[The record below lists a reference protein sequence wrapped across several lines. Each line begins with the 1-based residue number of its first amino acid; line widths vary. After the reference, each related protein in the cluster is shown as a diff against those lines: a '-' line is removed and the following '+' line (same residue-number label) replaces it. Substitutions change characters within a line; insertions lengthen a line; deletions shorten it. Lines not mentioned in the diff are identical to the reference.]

1 MIDSE
6 AEVLQVTPGRRNAL
20 TLTVQNTRDV
30 VDGVRTRISGIDDS
44 LVTIP
49 VPVVSVYPGMSGS
62 VRVYLDLP
70 RTFPEGEHEIEVHL
84 TSTIDGTTALA
95 RRLTLVVA
103 PIDDLQMSLSPRAAR
118 AGASTELAVDLRNR
132 GNTEASIHVS
142 AVDSERALRITTE
155 SSVIQLRGGESAQTH
170 VHLKGRRPLFGQ
182 ATVRLVTVE
191 ADHGE
196 EQLSETFTFIQK
208 PRIPGGVG
216 TIVTLGA
223 IVALWALVFTWAI
236 ANVLAEDAS
245 AKTLRTDFFT
255 GAPPELDL
263 TAITSTITG
272 TIENASGDPIP
283 RLTVSAIR
291 TTADGTEE
299 TVSSAAT
306 DENGSYVL
314 PVLPG
319 SYRIRVEGDGFPTF
333 TTDQPEIAAPGK
345 ATNQESPITT
355 AGSPG
360 TIRGQILV
368 ETGDDDGPTE
378 FGVAAETWV
387 NDAVGQAVTGI
398 TTTINT
404 DGSYTLSGL
413 ETPATYRLTL
423 SAEGYTPQT
432 LITELDGGADVIV
445 NTRQLLADAGSVR
458 GLVTSNDA
466 PLGGVKVELYIGE
479 TVLETTTPTSGADI
493 GVYEFEGLVSP
504 ETYLIIF
511 SADGFDQ
518 EAITLKLEPGAE
530 ITDADQQLRSGTG
543 SLAGTVSGPAGPLGG
558 VQVTVVG
565 SGVDLDVQSLTA
577 GNIGAWNL
585 GGLPTPGDYVVT
597 FTRDG
602 FQPRTLA
609 VSLGDRES
617 SDGINAVLTP
627 NAGAVSGTI
636 VFEGA
641 PTAGIDV
648 TLTDGQTNR
657 TTTSVTDPA
666 GDYLL
671 TEIAPGSYTLLFQ
684 DPDSGAT
691 HVALVEVEAGSAA
704 TVNASF
710 EADASVIVGAA
721 Q

>member
-62 VRVYLDLP
+62 IRVYLDLP

-255 GAPPELDL
+255 GAPPELDR
-263 TAITSTITG
+263 SR
-272 TIENASGDPIP
+272 NS
-283 RLTVSAIR
+283 IR
-291 TTADGTEE
+291 RCSPKSRPAQT
-299 TVSSAAT
+299 AAT
-306 DENGSYVL
+306 RLLALRPRRTMSSPL
-314 PVLPG
+314 LWLPG
-319 SYRIRVEGDGFPTF
+319 
-333 TTDQPEIAAPGK
+333 
-345 ATNQESPITT
+345 
-355 AGSPG
+355 
-360 TIRGQILV
+360 
-368 ETGDDDGPTE
+368 
-378 FGVAAETWV
+378 VA
-387 NDAVGQAVTGI
+387 
-398 TTTINT
+398 
-404 DGSYTLSGL
+404 
-413 ETPATYRLTL
+413 
-423 SAEGYTPQT
+423 
-432 LITELDGGADVIV
+432 
-445 NTRQLLADAGSVR
+445 
-458 GLVTSNDA
+458 
-466 PLGGVKVELYIGE
+466 
-479 TVLETTTPTSGADI
+479 
-493 GVYEFEGLVSP
+493 
-504 ETYLIIF
+504 
-511 SADGFDQ
+511 
-518 EAITLKLEPGAE
+518 
-530 ITDADQQLRSGTG
+530 
-543 SLAGTVSGPAGPLGG
+543 
-558 VQVTVVG
+558 
-565 SGVDLDVQSLTA
+565 
-577 GNIGAWNL
+577 
-585 GGLPTPGDYVVT
+585 
-597 FTRDG
+597 
-602 FQPRTLA
+602 
-609 VSLGDRES
+609 
-617 SDGINAVLTP
+617 
-627 NAGAVSGTI
+627 
-636 VFEGA
+636 
-641 PTAGIDV
+641 
-648 TLTDGQTNR
+648 
-657 TTTSVTDPA
+657 
-666 GDYLL
+666 
-671 TEIAPGSYTLLFQ
+671 
-684 DPDSGAT
+684 
-691 HVALVEVEAGSAA
+691 H
-704 TVNASF
+704 
-710 EADASVIVGAA
+710 
-721 Q
+721 

>member
-6 AEVLQVTPGRRNAL
+6 AEILQVTPGRRNTL

-30 VDGVRTRISGIDDS
+30 VDGVRARISGIDDS
-44 LVTIP
+44 FVTIP
-49 VPVVSVYPGMSGS
+49 VPVVSVYPGMSES
-62 VRVYLDLP
+62 LKLYLDLP
-70 RTFPEGEHEIEVHL
+70 RTFPDGEHEIEVHL

-142 AVDSERALRITTE
+142 AVDSEGALRITTD
-155 SSVIQLRGGESAQTH
+155 SSVIQLRGGESGQAH
-170 VHLKGRRPLFGQ
+170 IHLKGRRPLFGQ

-191 ADHGE
+191 AEHAE
-196 EQLSETFTFIQK
+196 QQLSETFTFIQK

-236 ANVLAEDAS
+236 TNVLAEDAS

-255 GAPPELDL
+255 GAPPELNL
-263 TAITSTITG
+263 TAITSTLTG
-272 TIENASGDPIP
+272 TIENASGDPVP

-291 TTADGTEE
+291 TAADGSEE
-299 TVSSAAT
+299 IVSSAAT

-319 SYRIRVEGDGFPTF
+319 SYFIRVEGDGFPTL
-333 TTDQPEIAAPGK
+333 TTSTPETAAPGK
-345 ATNQESPITT
+345 TTNQESPITT
-355 AGSPG
+355 EGSPG
-360 TIRGQILV
+360 TIQGQILV
-368 ETGDDDGPTE
+368 ETGDGDTPVE
-378 FGVAAETWV
+378 FGVVVETWV
-387 NDAVGQAVTGI
+387 NDAVGQVVTEI
-398 TTTINT
+398 STTIAA
-404 DGSYTLSGL
+404 DGSYILSGL
-413 ETPATYRLTL
+413 QTPGTYRLTL
-423 SAEGYTPQT
+423 SASGYTPQT
-432 LITELDGGADVIV
+432 LITELDGGADIIV

-466 PLGGVKVELYIGE
+466 PLCGVKVELYIGD

-493 GVYEFEGLVSP
+493 GVYEFEGLASP

-511 SADGFDQ
+511 TALGFDQ
-518 EAITLKLEPGAE
+518 EAITLELEPGAE
-530 ITDADQQLRSGTG
+530 ITDADQQMRSGTG
-543 SLAGTVSGPAGPLGG
+543 SLAGTISGPAGPLGG
-558 VQVTVVG
+558 VEVTVVG
-565 SGVDLDVQSLTA
+565 SGIDLDVQSLTA
-577 GNIGAWNL
+577 GDVGSWSL

-602 FQPRTLA
+602 FQSETIA

-627 NAGAVSGTI
+627 DVGAVTGTI
-636 VFEGA
+636 IFEGVPA
-641 PTAGIDV
+641 AGIDV
-648 TLTDGQTNR
+648 ILTDGQTNR

-671 TEIAPGSYTLLFQ
+671 TEVAPGNYTLLFQ

-704 TVNASF
+704 TIDVSF
-710 EADASVIVGAA
+710 EADATVILGAA

>member
-6 AEVLQVTPGRRNAL
+6 AEILQVTPGRRNTL

-30 VDGVRTRISGIDDS
+30 VDGVRSRISGIDDS
-44 LVTIP
+44 FVTIP
-49 VPVVSVYPGMSGS
+49 VPVVSVYPGMSES
-62 VRVYLDLP
+62 LKLYLDLP

-95 RRLTLVVA
+95 QRLTLVVA

-142 AVDSERALRITTE
+142 AVDSERALRITTD
-155 SSVIQLRGGESAQTH
+155 SSVIQLRGGESAQAH
-170 VHLKGRRPLFGQ
+170 IHLKGRRPLFGQ

-191 ADHGE
+191 AEHDE
-196 EQLSETFTFIQK
+196 QQLSETFTFIQK

-236 ANVLAEDAS
+236 TNVLAEDAS

-255 GAPPELDL
+255 GAPPELNL
-263 TAITSTITG
+263 TAITSTLTG
-272 TIENASGDPIP
+272 TIENASGDPVP

-291 TTADGTEE
+291 TAADGSEE
-299 TVSSAAT
+299 VVSSAAT

-319 SYRIRVEGDGFPTF
+319 SYLIRVEGDGFPTL
-333 TTDQPEIAAPGK
+333 TTENPETAAPGK
-345 ATNQESPITT
+345 TTNQENPITT
-355 AGSPG
+355 EGSPG
-360 TIRGQILV
+360 TIQGQILV
-368 ETGDDDGPTE
+368 ETGGSDRPIE
-378 FGVAAETWV
+378 FGVVAETWV
-387 NDAVGQAVTGI
+387 NDAVGQVVTEI
-398 TTTINT
+398 STTIAA
-404 DGSYTLSGL
+404 DGSYILSGL
-413 ETPATYRLTL
+413 QTPGTYRLTL
-423 SAEGYTPQT
+423 SASGYTPQT
-432 LITELDGGADVIV
+432 LITELDGGADIIV

-458 GLVTSNDA
+458 GLVTSNEA
-466 PLGGVKVELYIGE
+466 PLGGVKVELYIGD

-493 GVYEFEGLVSP
+493 GVYEFEGLASP

-511 SADGFDQ
+511 TALGFDQ
-518 EAITLKLEPGAE
+518 EAITLELEPGAE
-530 ITDADQQLRSGTG
+530 ITDADQQMRSGTG
-543 SLAGTVSGPAGPLGG
+543 SLAGTISGPAGPLGG
-558 VQVTVVG
+558 VEVTVVG
-565 SGVDLDVQSLTA
+565 SGIDLDVQSLTA
-577 GNIGAWNL
+577 GDVGSWSL

-602 FQPRTLA
+602 FQSETIA

-627 NAGAVSGTI
+627 DVGAVTGTI
-636 VFEGA
+636 IFEGVPA
-641 PTAGIDV
+641 AGIDV
-648 TLTDGQTNR
+648 ILTDGQTNR

-671 TEIAPGSYTLLFQ
+671 TEVAPGNYTLLFQ

-704 TVNASF
+704 TIDVSF
-710 EADASVIVGAA
+710 EADATVIVGAA

>member
-1 MIDSE
+1 
-6 AEVLQVTPGRRNAL
+6 
-20 TLTVQNTRDV
+20 
-30 VDGVRTRISGIDDS
+30 
-44 LVTIP
+44 
-49 VPVVSVYPGMSGS
+49 
-62 VRVYLDLP
+62 
-70 RTFPEGEHEIEVHL
+70 
-84 TSTIDGTTALA
+84 
-95 RRLTLVVA
+95 
-103 PIDDLQMSLSPRAAR
+103 MSLSPRAAR

-272 TIENASGDPIP
+272 TIENASGDPILASP
-283 RLTVSAIR
+283 SLRSEPPLTAPKRPSRQLRPMR
-291 TTADGTEE
+291 TEVMSCRSYPVPIVFESRE
-299 TVSSAAT
+299 TVSPP
-306 DENGSYVL
+306 L
-314 PVLPG
+314 
-319 SYRIRVEGDGFPTF
+319 
-333 TTDQPEIAAPGK
+333 QPINEIAAPGK

-543 SLAGTVSGPAGPLGG
+543 SLAGTVSGPAGPL
-558 VQVTVVG
+558 
-565 SGVDLDVQSLTA
+565 
-577 GNIGAWNL
+577 
-585 GGLPTPGDYVVT
+585 
-597 FTRDG
+597 
-602 FQPRTLA
+602 
-609 VSLGDRES
+609 
-617 SDGINAVLTP
+617 
-627 NAGAVSGTI
+627 
-636 VFEGA
+636 
-641 PTAGIDV
+641 
-648 TLTDGQTNR
+648 
-657 TTTSVTDPA
+657 
-666 GDYLL
+666 
-671 TEIAPGSYTLLFQ
+671 
-684 DPDSGAT
+684 
-691 HVALVEVEAGSAA
+691 EA
-704 TVNASF
+704 F
-710 EADASVIVGAA
+710 K
-721 Q
+721 